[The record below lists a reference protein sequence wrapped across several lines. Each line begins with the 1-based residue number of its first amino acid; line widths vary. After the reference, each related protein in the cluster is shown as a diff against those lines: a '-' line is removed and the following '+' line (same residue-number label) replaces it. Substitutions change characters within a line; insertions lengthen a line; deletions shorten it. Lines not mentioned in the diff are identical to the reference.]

1 MKSSSSRRRRTL
13 PFRLAVAVALT
24 LLAPLAAHAAKFVAN
39 YSEWSIYGRQYFP
52 ADIPAD
58 KLTHINYA
66 FLTPYGPDANGQY
79 GCAIEDTWA
88 AKEDDEFPR
97 LVPGTNTTTGEH
109 VGTLNQ
115 LRRLRAWRKENGQT
129 LPLLLSVGG
138 ASESWAFSDVA
149 ATAASRANFVQNC
162 VHTMMSEA
170 FDGIDIDWEFPE
182 VTETAAF
189 TDLIQRLRAAL
200 DAQGTDPRTGT
211 HYLLTM
217 AGPGDQY
224 YMSRF
229 DVPAIQPYL
238 DWVSVMS
245 YDFHGCWDGT
255 DHTGHNAPLYGSVS
269 DPDGSHFSVSDGI
282 ADWIAAGM
290 PASKLL
296 LGLPYYGKAF
306 QALSNAGPTPSTYPG
321 RYAAVDPAQNDGT
334 TCAPGSWPDDN
345 GLDYWDLAA
354 NYVNVNGYVRYWDS
368 QQGVPFLWKDLT
380 RWITYDDPQ
389 SLANK
394 ASFAR
399 TQGLGGVMVWE
410 LALESTPSDT
420 TKTHPLTNAVAG
432 SLNP

>member
-1 MKSSSSRRRRTL
+1 MKSSSFRDRRTL
-13 PFRLAVAVALT
+13 PPGLTAAVVLT
-24 LLAPLAAHAAKFVAN
+24 LLAPLAAHAAKFVGY
-39 YSEWSIYGRQYFP
+39 YSEWSVYDRNYVP

-66 FLTPYGPDANGQY
+66 FLMPYGPDANGQY
-79 GCAIEDTWA
+79 GCAIEDDWA
-88 AKEDDEFPR
+88 AKQKPLAR
-97 LVPGTNTTTGEH
+97 LVSGTNTSAGENL
-109 VGTLNQ
+109 GTLNQ
-115 LRRLRAWRKENGQT
+115 LRRLRAWRQANGQT

-162 VHTMMSEA
+162 VNTMMSES

-182 VTETAAF
+182 STETAAF

-200 DAQGTDPRTGT
+200 DAKGTDPRTGA

-224 YMSRF
+224 YLGRF
-229 DVPAIQPYL
+229 NVSAIQPYL
-238 DWVSVMS
+238 DWVNVMS

-255 DHTGHNAPLYGSVS
+255 DHTGHNAPLYGSSS
-269 DPDGSHFSVSDGI
+269 DPDGADFSVSDGI

-290 PASKLL
+290 PAAKIL

-306 QALSNAGPTPSTYPG
+306 QALSNTGPTPSYPG

-334 TCAPGSWPDDN
+334 TCAPGSWSDDN

-354 NYVNVNGYVRYWDS
+354 NYVNVNGYTRYWDG

-380 RWITYDDPQ
+380 RWVTFDDAQ
-389 SLANK
+389 SLAGK

-399 TQGLGGVMVWE
+399 AQGLGGVMVWE
-410 LALESTPSDT
+410 LALESKPTDT